1 MGARAVTLLRSDVR
15 AGHGRYANTST
26 RATFLGFGSLF
37 ITLQTQVWLDEP
49 QSRWHKPAL
58 VPLRPPMPPSLLAP
72 HAQRSD
78 RDPDLDPDLEAAA
91 AGLAM
96 PTHPVTGAFT
106 DPAHESAFAAQ
117 YFRLAYPGHFLL
129 MAMAT
134 AIIFCTMLVLPPD
147 LRAVWG
153 LLTLCVTLCL
163 VGRVQSSHVRP

>member
-1 MGARAVTLLRSDVR
+1 
-15 AGHGRYANTST
+15 
-26 RATFLGFGSLF
+26 
-37 ITLQTQVWLDEP
+37 
-49 QSRWHKPAL
+49 
-58 VPLRPPMPPSLLAP
+58 MPPSLLAP

-129 MAMAT
+129 MALAT